1 MSDGDSLL
9 DMLGLDSGPVTGTA
23 LLWTKLTEGQHQK
36 IHTLRYW
43 LKFEMCRMVHMLDN
57 NIKITR
63 SIVKDG
69 QAINAPLSRLDFAKV
84 AIDYYLDTYHLPWFT
99 NDIDNR
105 GVADKSEIIDKIVA
119 HPDIKE
125 VIDGEKNAN

>member
-1 MSDGDSLL
+1 MGDGDSLL
-9 DMLGLDSGPVTGTA
+9 DMLDLDSGPVTGTA

-43 LKFEMCRMVHMLDN
+43 LKFEMCRMTHMLDH
-57 NIKITR
+57 NIKITKY
-63 SIVKDG
+63 ILKDG
-69 QAINAPLSRLDFAKV
+69 QAANAPISRLDYART

-99 NDIDNR
+99 QDIDNH
-105 GVADKSEIIDKIVA
+105 GVAAKGEIIDKIVA

-125 VIDGEKNAN
+125 VIDHEN